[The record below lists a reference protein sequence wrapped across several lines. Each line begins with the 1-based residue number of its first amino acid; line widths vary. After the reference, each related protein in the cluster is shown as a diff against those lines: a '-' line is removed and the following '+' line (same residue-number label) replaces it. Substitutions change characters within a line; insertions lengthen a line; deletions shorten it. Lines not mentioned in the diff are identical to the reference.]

1 MEENTDIQKE
11 IATTEEEVQITKTAN
26 TRRAFFIHLSIFI
39 LSVAI
44 IWILWYLLKNAFRP
58 ELTGGFLKICLCF
71 SLLWLIAVIFHY
83 LIAFKW
89 TRTHAEKEVSKLRK
103 RRDQQIEEIKA
114 LKQEIQQNAD
124 SLKQEEERKE

>member
-26 TRRAFFIHLSIFI
+26 ARRAFFIHLSIFI
-39 LSVAI
+39 LSIAI
-44 IWILWYLLKNAFRP
+44 IWILWYLLHNAFRP
-58 ELTGGFLKICLCF
+58 DLTGGLLKICLCF
-71 SLLWLIAVIFHY
+71 TLLWLIAVIFHY

-103 RRDQQIEEIKA
+103 RRDKQIEEIRA
-114 LKQEIQQNAD
+114 LKEEIKQNDA
-124 SLKQEEERKE
+124 SLKDNQ